1 MKYFSPLIILATLS
15 ACGGSDG
22 SAVGSNNTL
31 MGTWQSNCYA
41 ADGLFYED
49 QYIFNNDTYLLDSIT
64 YSDSNCNIQTG
75 VTASYDGSYQIGLN
89 VTASDGVQVTRISME
104 QVELEDTESRT
115 ENIKAVF
122 RVTGDSLSMGMFY
135 EGIPPELNTNIS
147 YVKQSNERQ
156 LACTQEAVYGIN
168 IRVVDNNTEQPS
180 ACGASVIITSDD
192 YYQKL
197 NNPQDQNCDDEQI
210 FSGALERKGRY
221 NIIVQKPSFKDWYQN
236 NVVVTA
242 NRCHVNGVEI
252 TAVLEVD

>member
-1 MKYFSPLIILATLS
+1 MKYIFPLIILITLS

-49 QYIFNNDTYLLDSIT
+49 KYIFNNDLYLLDSIT
-64 YSDSNCNIQTG
+64 YSDSDCNIQTG
-75 VTASYDGSYQIGLN
+75 QTASYDGSYKIGLN
-89 VTASDGVQVTRISME
+89 VTASDGVQVTRIFME
-104 QVELEDTESRT
+104 QVDTEDSGSSI

-122 RVTGDSLSMGMFY
+122 RIAGDSLSMGMFY

-147 YVKQSNERQ
+147 YVKQSNDRQ

-168 IRVVDNNTEQPS
+168 IRVVDSNTEQAF
-180 ACGASVIITSDD
+180 ACDASVIITGDD

-197 NNPQDQNCDDEQI
+197 NNPQDQNCDEEWI
-210 FSGALERKGRY
+210 FAGALERKGRY
-221 NIIVQKPSFKDWYQN
+221 SIIVQKPGFKDWYQN
-236 NVVVTA
+236 NLVVTA
-242 NRCHVNGVEI
+242 NRCHVNAVEI
-252 TAVLEVD
+252 TAALEVD